1 MLTEE
6 QFSYL
11 AKKYMDTV
19 FRLALHYTKSRSESD
34 DITQEVLLKLYR
46 TDKPF
51 ESEDHVRHWLI
62 RVTVNECKRT
72 FLSPWKRTEQIEDY
86 AEQLAFKTPEHSEL
100 FHAVMGCRRNTVC
113 RSSCIITRATPARR
127 SPNSLAFP
135 TRPSAPDCGAGGN
148 SSKPIFRRRTTMF
161 DENLY
166 QETISALH
174 ASEDTLSEVMNMT
187 HKTKRRGRLR
197 TTAVLAAVIAILC
210 CMAVAA
216 AALGLDQRLAEY
228 FGATAEQEELLAT
241 AAVPMNIVKRDSGAV
256 LRIEQVI
263 ADRYCAAVLID
274 FTAPEGTIL
283 DQDYYAF
290 DRSVS
295 ATSRDGVKM
304 DTYGIGWEVLPS
316 STEDE
321 TGRHA
326 AILMTIHSLKGEF
339 NFIGAKVKLT
349 LDGLYRD
356 NWGEEL
362 VVPGRWSCTF
372 TLPET
377 DPGRLCTVN
386 EPIEIEGKNAVL
398 TTLYVSP
405 LSLTCEIK
413 QGTDDLKE
421 TVEPIYS
428 DDGKES
434 IAPEVTLQNGETVG
448 AADWLFLITNYVDER
463 GRYCFRM
470 DEILDPETVSSVSA
484 FGETFSVE

>member
-1 MLTEE
+1 
-6 QFSYL
+6 
-11 AKKYMDTV
+11 
-19 FRLALHYTKSRSESD
+19 
-34 DITQEVLLKLYR
+34 
-46 TDKPF
+46 
-51 ESEDHVRHWLI
+51 
-62 RVTVNECKRT
+62 
-72 FLSPWKRTEQIEDY
+72 
-86 AEQLAFKTPEHSEL
+86 
-100 FHAVMGCRRNTVC
+100 
-113 RSSCIITRATPARR
+113 
-127 SPNSLAFP
+127 
-135 TRPSAPDCGAGGN
+135 
-148 SSKPIFRRRTTMF
+148 MF
-161 DENLY
+161 DEKLY
-166 QETISALH
+166 QETVSALH

-210 CMAVAA
+210 CMAAAA
-216 AALGLDQRLAEY
+216 AALGLDQRLTEY
-228 FGATAEQEELLAT
+228 FGATAEQEELLST

-274 FTAPEGTIL
+274 FTAPDGTVL

-290 DRSVS
+290 DRIVS
-295 ATSRDGVKM
+295 ATSRDGVEM
-304 DTYGIGWEVLPS
+304 ETYGIGWEVLPS

-326 AILMTIHSLKGEF
+326 TILMTIHSLKGEF

-349 LDGLYRD
+349 LNGLYRD
-356 NWGEEL
+356 NWLEEL

-372 TLPET
+372 TMPET

-398 TTLYVSP
+398 TTLYISP

-413 QGTDDLKE
+413 KGTDDLKE

-448 AADWLFLITNYVDER
+448 AADWLFLITNYADKR
-463 GRYCFRM
+463 GRYCFQM
-470 DEILDPETVSSVSA
+470 DEILDPETVSNVTV
-484 FGETFSVE
+484 FGETFSIE

>member
-1 MLTEE
+1 
-6 QFSYL
+6 
-11 AKKYMDTV
+11 
-19 FRLALHYTKSRSESD
+19 
-34 DITQEVLLKLYR
+34 
-46 TDKPF
+46 
-51 ESEDHVRHWLI
+51 
-62 RVTVNECKRT
+62 
-72 FLSPWKRTEQIEDY
+72 
-86 AEQLAFKTPEHSEL
+86 
-100 FHAVMGCRRNTVC
+100 
-113 RSSCIITRATPARR
+113 
-127 SPNSLAFP
+127 
-135 TRPSAPDCGAGGN
+135 
-148 SSKPIFRRRTTMF
+148 MF

-197 TTAVLAAVIAILC
+197 TAAVLAAVIAILC
-210 CMAVAA
+210 CTAAAA

-228 FGATAEQEELLAT
+228 FGATAEQEELLST

-256 LRIEQVI
+256 MRIEQVI

-274 FTAPEGTIL
+274 FTAPEGTVL

-290 DRSVS
+290 DRNVS
-295 ATSRDGVKM
+295 ATSRDGVEM
-304 DTYGIGWEVLPS
+304 ETYGIGWEVLPS

-321 TGRHA
+321 MGRHA
-326 AILMTIHSLKGEF
+326 TILMTIHSLKGEF

-349 LDGLYRD
+349 LNGLYRD
-356 NWGEEL
+356 NCLEEL

-372 TLPET
+372 TMPET

-398 TTLYVSP
+398 TTLYISP

-413 QGTDDLKE
+413 KGTDDLKE

-434 IAPEVTLQNGETVG
+434 IAPEVTLQSGETIG
-448 AADWLFLITNYVDER
+448 AADRLFLITKYLDKR

-470 DEILDPETVSSVSA
+470 DEILDPETVSSVFA
-484 FGETFSVE
+484 FGETFSIE

>member
-1 MLTEE
+1 
-6 QFSYL
+6 
-11 AKKYMDTV
+11 
-19 FRLALHYTKSRSESD
+19 
-34 DITQEVLLKLYR
+34 
-46 TDKPF
+46 
-51 ESEDHVRHWLI
+51 
-62 RVTVNECKRT
+62 
-72 FLSPWKRTEQIEDY
+72 
-86 AEQLAFKTPEHSEL
+86 
-100 FHAVMGCRRNTVC
+100 
-113 RSSCIITRATPARR
+113 
-127 SPNSLAFP
+127 
-135 TRPSAPDCGAGGN
+135 
-148 SSKPIFRRRTTMF
+148 MF

-210 CMAVAA
+210 CMAAAA

-228 FGATAEQEELLAT
+228 FGATAEQEELLST

-256 LRIEQVI
+256 MRIEQVI

-274 FTAPEGTIL
+274 FTAPEGTVL

-295 ATSRDGVKM
+295 ATSRDGVEM
-304 DTYGIGWEVLPS
+304 DTYGIGWEGLPR

-326 AILMTIHSLKGEF
+326 TILMTIHSLKGEF

-356 NWGEEL
+356 NCLEEL

-434 IAPEVTLQNGETVG
+434 IAPEVTLRNGETVG
-448 AADWLFLITNYVDER
+448 AADWLFLITNYLDKR

-470 DEILDPETVSSVSA
+470 DEILDPETVSSVST

>member
-1 MLTEE
+1 
-6 QFSYL
+6 
-11 AKKYMDTV
+11 
-19 FRLALHYTKSRSESD
+19 
-34 DITQEVLLKLYR
+34 
-46 TDKPF
+46 
-51 ESEDHVRHWLI
+51 
-62 RVTVNECKRT
+62 
-72 FLSPWKRTEQIEDY
+72 
-86 AEQLAFKTPEHSEL
+86 
-100 FHAVMGCRRNTVC
+100 
-113 RSSCIITRATPARR
+113 
-127 SPNSLAFP
+127 
-135 TRPSAPDCGAGGN
+135 
-148 SSKPIFRRRTTMF
+148 MF

-187 HKTKRRGRLR
+187 HKTKRRGGLR
-197 TTAVLAAVIAILC
+197 TAAVLAAVIAILC
-210 CMAVAA
+210 CTAAAA

-228 FGATAEQEELLAT
+228 FGATAEQEELLST

-256 LRIEQVI
+256 MRIEQVI

-274 FTAPEGTIL
+274 FTAPEGTVL

-290 DRSVS
+290 DRGVS
-295 ATSRDGVKM
+295 ATSRDGVEM
-304 DTYGIGWEVLPS
+304 ETYGIGWEVLPS

-321 TGRHA
+321 MGRHA
-326 AILMTIHSLKGEF
+326 TILMTIHSLKGEF

-349 LDGLYRD
+349 LNGLYRD
-356 NWGEEL
+356 NCLEEL

-372 TLPET
+372 TMPET

-398 TTLYVSP
+398 TTLYISP

-413 QGTDDLKE
+413 KGTDDLKE

-434 IAPEVTLQNGETVG
+434 IAPEVTLQSGETIG
-448 AADWLFLITNYVDER
+448 AADWLFLITNYVDKR
-463 GRYCFRM
+463 GRYCFQM

>member
-1 MLTEE
+1 
-6 QFSYL
+6 
-11 AKKYMDTV
+11 
-19 FRLALHYTKSRSESD
+19 
-34 DITQEVLLKLYR
+34 
-46 TDKPF
+46 
-51 ESEDHVRHWLI
+51 
-62 RVTVNECKRT
+62 
-72 FLSPWKRTEQIEDY
+72 
-86 AEQLAFKTPEHSEL
+86 
-100 FHAVMGCRRNTVC
+100 
-113 RSSCIITRATPARR
+113 
-127 SPNSLAFP
+127 
-135 TRPSAPDCGAGGN
+135 
-148 SSKPIFRRRTTMF
+148 MF

-210 CMAVAA
+210 CMAAA
-216 AALGLDQRLAEY
+216 AATLGLDQRLAEY
-228 FGATAEQEELLAT
+228 FGATAEQEEFLST
-241 AAVPMNIVKRDSGAV
+241 AAVPMNIVKRDRGAV
-256 LRIEQVI
+256 MRIEQVI

-274 FTAPEGTIL
+274 FTAPEGTVL

-295 ATSRDGVKM
+295 GTSRDGVEM

-326 AILMTIHSLKGEF
+326 TILMTIHSLKGEF

-356 NWGEEL
+356 NWLEEL

-372 TLPET
+372 TMPET

-386 EPIEIEGKNAVL
+386 EPIEIDGKNAVL

-448 AADWLFLITNYVDER
+448 AADWLFLITNYADKR
-463 GRYCFRM
+463 GRYCFQM
-470 DEILDPETVSSVSA
+470 DEILDPETVSNVTV
-484 FGETFSVE
+484 FGETFFVE

>member
-1 MLTEE
+1 
-6 QFSYL
+6 
-11 AKKYMDTV
+11 
-19 FRLALHYTKSRSESD
+19 
-34 DITQEVLLKLYR
+34 
-46 TDKPF
+46 
-51 ESEDHVRHWLI
+51 
-62 RVTVNECKRT
+62 
-72 FLSPWKRTEQIEDY
+72 
-86 AEQLAFKTPEHSEL
+86 
-100 FHAVMGCRRNTVC
+100 
-113 RSSCIITRATPARR
+113 
-127 SPNSLAFP
+127 
-135 TRPSAPDCGAGGN
+135 
-148 SSKPIFRRRTTMF
+148 MF
-161 DENLY
+161 DEKLY
-166 QETISALH
+166 QETVSALH

-210 CMAVAA
+210 CMAAAA
-216 AALGLDQRLAEY
+216 AALGLDQRLTEY

-256 LRIEQVI
+256 MRIEQVI

-274 FTAPEGTIL
+274 FTAPDGTVL

-290 DRSVS
+290 DRIVS
-295 ATSRDGVKM
+295 ATSRDGVEM
-304 DTYGIGWEVLPS
+304 ETYGIGWEVLPS

-326 AILMTIHSLKGEF
+326 TILMTIHSMKGEF

-349 LDGLYRD
+349 LNGLYRD
-356 NWGEEL
+356 NWLEEL

-372 TLPET
+372 TMPET

-398 TTLYVSP
+398 TTLYISP

-413 QGTDDLKE
+413 KGTDDLKE

-448 AADWLFLITNYVDER
+448 AADWLFLITNYADKR
-463 GRYCFRM
+463 GRYCFQM
-470 DEILDPETVSSVSA
+470 DEILDPETVSNVTV
-484 FGETFSVE
+484 FGETFSIE

>member
-1 MLTEE
+1 
-6 QFSYL
+6 
-11 AKKYMDTV
+11 
-19 FRLALHYTKSRSESD
+19 
-34 DITQEVLLKLYR
+34 
-46 TDKPF
+46 
-51 ESEDHVRHWLI
+51 
-62 RVTVNECKRT
+62 
-72 FLSPWKRTEQIEDY
+72 
-86 AEQLAFKTPEHSEL
+86 
-100 FHAVMGCRRNTVC
+100 
-113 RSSCIITRATPARR
+113 
-127 SPNSLAFP
+127 
-135 TRPSAPDCGAGGN
+135 
-148 SSKPIFRRRTTMF
+148 MF
-161 DENLY
+161 DEKLY
-166 QETISALH
+166 QETVSALH

-210 CMAVAA
+210 CMAAAA
-216 AALGLDQRLAEY
+216 AALGLDQRLTEY
-228 FGATAEQEELLAT
+228 FGATAEQEELLST

-256 LRIEQVI
+256 MRIEQVI

-274 FTAPEGTIL
+274 FTAPDGTVL

-295 ATSRDGVKM
+295 ATSRDGVEM

-326 AILMTIHSLKGEF
+326 TILMTIHSLKGEF

-349 LDGLYRD
+349 LNGLYRD
-356 NWGEEL
+356 NCLEEL

-372 TLPET
+372 TMPET

-398 TTLYVSP
+398 TTLYISP

-413 QGTDDLKE
+413 KGTDDLKE

-434 IAPEVTLQNGETVG
+434 IAPEVTLQSGETIG
-448 AADWLFLITNYVDER
+448 AADWLFLITNYADKR
-463 GRYCFRM
+463 GRYCFQM
-470 DEILDPETVSSVSA
+470 DEILDPETVSSVA
-484 FGETFSVE
+484 VFGEMFSVES

>member
-1 MLTEE
+1 
-6 QFSYL
+6 
-11 AKKYMDTV
+11 
-19 FRLALHYTKSRSESD
+19 
-34 DITQEVLLKLYR
+34 
-46 TDKPF
+46 
-51 ESEDHVRHWLI
+51 
-62 RVTVNECKRT
+62 
-72 FLSPWKRTEQIEDY
+72 
-86 AEQLAFKTPEHSEL
+86 
-100 FHAVMGCRRNTVC
+100 
-113 RSSCIITRATPARR
+113 
-127 SPNSLAFP
+127 
-135 TRPSAPDCGAGGN
+135 
-148 SSKPIFRRRTTMF
+148 MF

-187 HKTKRRGRLR
+187 HKTKRRGGLR
-197 TTAVLAAVIAILC
+197 TAAVLAAVIAILC
-210 CMAVAA
+210 CTAAAA

-228 FGATAEQEELLAT
+228 FGATAEQEELLST

-256 LRIEQVI
+256 MRIEQVI

-274 FTAPEGTIL
+274 FTAPEGTVL

-295 ATSRDGVKM
+295 ATSRDGVEM
-304 DTYGIGWEVLPS
+304 ETYGIGWEVLPS

-321 TGRHA
+321 MGRHA
-326 AILMTIHSLKGEF
+326 TILMTIHSLKGEF

-349 LDGLYRD
+349 LNGLYRD
-356 NWGEEL
+356 NCLEEL

-372 TLPET
+372 TMPET

-398 TTLYVSP
+398 TTLYISP

-413 QGTDDLKE
+413 KGTDDLKE

-448 AADWLFLITNYVDER
+448 AADWLFLITNYADKR
-463 GRYCFRM
+463 GRYCFQM
-470 DEILDPETVSSVSA
+470 DEILDPETVSNVTV
-484 FGETFSVE
+484 FGETFSIE

>member
-1 MLTEE
+1 
-6 QFSYL
+6 
-11 AKKYMDTV
+11 
-19 FRLALHYTKSRSESD
+19 
-34 DITQEVLLKLYR
+34 
-46 TDKPF
+46 
-51 ESEDHVRHWLI
+51 
-62 RVTVNECKRT
+62 
-72 FLSPWKRTEQIEDY
+72 
-86 AEQLAFKTPEHSEL
+86 
-100 FHAVMGCRRNTVC
+100 
-113 RSSCIITRATPARR
+113 
-127 SPNSLAFP
+127 
-135 TRPSAPDCGAGGN
+135 
-148 SSKPIFRRRTTMF
+148 MF

-187 HKTKRRGRLR
+187 HKTHKTKRRGRLR
-197 TTAVLAAVIAILC
+197 TAAVLAAVIAILC
-210 CMAVAA
+210 CTAAAA

-228 FGATAEQEELLAT
+228 FGATAEQEELLST
-241 AAVPMNIVKRDSGAV
+241 AAVPMNIVKRDRGAV

-274 FTAPEGTIL
+274 FTAPDGTVL

-304 DTYGIGWEVLPS
+304 QTYGIGWEVLPS
-316 STEDE
+316 NSENE
-321 TGRHA
+321 TGRHV

-356 NWGEEL
+356 NCLEEL

-448 AADWLFLITNYVDER
+448 AADWLFLITNYADKR

-484 FGETFSVE
+484 FGETSSIE

>member
-1 MLTEE
+1 
-6 QFSYL
+6 
-11 AKKYMDTV
+11 
-19 FRLALHYTKSRSESD
+19 
-34 DITQEVLLKLYR
+34 
-46 TDKPF
+46 
-51 ESEDHVRHWLI
+51 
-62 RVTVNECKRT
+62 
-72 FLSPWKRTEQIEDY
+72 
-86 AEQLAFKTPEHSEL
+86 
-100 FHAVMGCRRNTVC
+100 
-113 RSSCIITRATPARR
+113 
-127 SPNSLAFP
+127 
-135 TRPSAPDCGAGGN
+135 
-148 SSKPIFRRRTTMF
+148 MF

-210 CMAVAA
+210 CMAAAA
-216 AALGLDQRLAEY
+216 AALGLDQRLTEY
-228 FGATAEQEELLAT
+228 FGATAEQEELLST

-256 LRIEQVI
+256 MRIEQVI

-274 FTAPEGTIL
+274 FTAPDGTVL

-290 DRSVS
+290 DRIVS
-295 ATSRDGVKM
+295 ATSRDGVEM

-326 AILMTIHSLKGEF
+326 TILMTIHSLKGEF

-349 LDGLYRD
+349 LNGLYRD
-356 NWGEEL
+356 NWLEEL

-372 TLPET
+372 TMPET

-398 TTLYVSP
+398 TTLYISP

-413 QGTDDLKE
+413 KGTDDLKE

-448 AADWLFLITNYVDER
+448 AADWLFLITNYVDKR
-463 GRYCFRM
+463 GRYCFQM
-470 DEILDPETVSSVSA
+470 DEILDPETVSNVTV
-484 FGETFSVE
+484 FGETFSIE

>member
-1 MLTEE
+1 
-6 QFSYL
+6 
-11 AKKYMDTV
+11 
-19 FRLALHYTKSRSESD
+19 
-34 DITQEVLLKLYR
+34 
-46 TDKPF
+46 
-51 ESEDHVRHWLI
+51 
-62 RVTVNECKRT
+62 
-72 FLSPWKRTEQIEDY
+72 
-86 AEQLAFKTPEHSEL
+86 
-100 FHAVMGCRRNTVC
+100 
-113 RSSCIITRATPARR
+113 
-127 SPNSLAFP
+127 
-135 TRPSAPDCGAGGN
+135 
-148 SSKPIFRRRTTMF
+148 MF

-187 HKTKRRGRLR
+187 HKTKRRGGLR
-197 TTAVLAAVIAILC
+197 TAAVLAAVIAILC
-210 CMAVAA
+210 CTAAAA

-228 FGATAEQEELLAT
+228 FGATAEQEELLST

-295 ATSRDGVKM
+295 ATSRDGVEM
-304 DTYGIGWEVLPS
+304 ETYGIGWEVLPS

-321 TGRHA
+321 MGRHA
-326 AILMTIHSLKGEF
+326 TILMTIHSLKGEF

-349 LDGLYRD
+349 LNGLYRD
-356 NWGEEL
+356 NCLEEL

-372 TLPET
+372 TMPET

-398 TTLYVSP
+398 TTLYISP

-421 TVEPIYS
+421 TVGPIYS

-448 AADWLFLITNYVDER
+448 AADWLFLITNYADER
-463 GRYCFRM
+463 GRYCFQM
-470 DEILDPETVSSVSA
+470 DEILDPETVSSVSV
-484 FGETFSVE
+484 FGETFSIE

>member
-1 MLTEE
+1 
-6 QFSYL
+6 
-11 AKKYMDTV
+11 
-19 FRLALHYTKSRSESD
+19 
-34 DITQEVLLKLYR
+34 
-46 TDKPF
+46 
-51 ESEDHVRHWLI
+51 
-62 RVTVNECKRT
+62 
-72 FLSPWKRTEQIEDY
+72 
-86 AEQLAFKTPEHSEL
+86 
-100 FHAVMGCRRNTVC
+100 
-113 RSSCIITRATPARR
+113 
-127 SPNSLAFP
+127 
-135 TRPSAPDCGAGGN
+135 
-148 SSKPIFRRRTTMF
+148 MF

-210 CMAVAA
+210 CMAAAA

-228 FGATAEQEELLAT
+228 FGATAEQEELLST

-256 LRIEQVI
+256 MRIEQVI

-274 FTAPEGTIL
+274 FTAPDGTVL

-290 DRSVS
+290 DRNVS
-295 ATSRDGVKM
+295 ATSRDGVEM
-304 DTYGIGWEVLPS
+304 ETYGIGWEILPS

-326 AILMTIHSLKGEF
+326 TILMTIHSLKGEF

-356 NWGEEL
+356 NWLEEL

-372 TLPET
+372 TMPET

-386 EPIEIEGKNAVL
+386 EPIEIDGKNAVL

-448 AADWLFLITNYVDER
+448 AADWLFLITNYVDKR
-463 GRYCFRM
+463 GRYCFQM
-470 DEILDPETVSSVSA
+470 DEILDPETVSNVTV
-484 FGETFSVE
+484 FGETFFVE

>member
-1 MLTEE
+1 
-6 QFSYL
+6 
-11 AKKYMDTV
+11 
-19 FRLALHYTKSRSESD
+19 
-34 DITQEVLLKLYR
+34 
-46 TDKPF
+46 
-51 ESEDHVRHWLI
+51 
-62 RVTVNECKRT
+62 
-72 FLSPWKRTEQIEDY
+72 
-86 AEQLAFKTPEHSEL
+86 
-100 FHAVMGCRRNTVC
+100 
-113 RSSCIITRATPARR
+113 
-127 SPNSLAFP
+127 
-135 TRPSAPDCGAGGN
+135 
-148 SSKPIFRRRTTMF
+148 MF

-210 CMAVAA
+210 CMAAAA

-228 FGATAEQEELLAT
+228 FGATAEQEELLST

-256 LRIEQVI
+256 MRIEQVI

-274 FTAPEGTIL
+274 FTSPEGTVL

-326 AILMTIHSLKGEF
+326 TILMTIHSLKGEF

-356 NWGEEL
+356 NCLEEL

-421 TVEPIYS
+421 TVEPIHS

-448 AADWLFLITNYVDER
+448 AADWLFLITNYLDKR

-470 DEILDPETVSSVSA
+470 DEILDPETVSSVSV

>member
-1 MLTEE
+1 
-6 QFSYL
+6 
-11 AKKYMDTV
+11 
-19 FRLALHYTKSRSESD
+19 
-34 DITQEVLLKLYR
+34 
-46 TDKPF
+46 
-51 ESEDHVRHWLI
+51 
-62 RVTVNECKRT
+62 
-72 FLSPWKRTEQIEDY
+72 
-86 AEQLAFKTPEHSEL
+86 
-100 FHAVMGCRRNTVC
+100 
-113 RSSCIITRATPARR
+113 
-127 SPNSLAFP
+127 
-135 TRPSAPDCGAGGN
+135 
-148 SSKPIFRRRTTMF
+148 MF

-197 TTAVLAAVIAILC
+197 TAAVLAAVIAILC
-210 CMAVAA
+210 CTAAAA

-228 FGATAEQEELLAT
+228 FGATAEQEELLST

-256 LRIEQVI
+256 MRIEQVI

-274 FTAPEGTIL
+274 FTAPEGTVL

-290 DRSVS
+290 DRNVS
-295 ATSRDGVKM
+295 ATSRDGVEM
-304 DTYGIGWEVLPS
+304 ETYGIGWEVLPS

-321 TGRHA
+321 MGRHA
-326 AILMTIHSLKGEF
+326 TILMTIHSLKGEF

-349 LDGLYRD
+349 LNGLYRD
-356 NWGEEL
+356 NCLEEL

-372 TLPET
+372 TMPET

-428 DDGKES
+428 DEGKES
-434 IAPEVTLQNGETVG
+434 IAPEVTLQSGETIG
-448 AADWLFLITNYVDER
+448 AADRLFLITKYLDKR

>member
-1 MLTEE
+1 
-6 QFSYL
+6 
-11 AKKYMDTV
+11 
-19 FRLALHYTKSRSESD
+19 
-34 DITQEVLLKLYR
+34 
-46 TDKPF
+46 
-51 ESEDHVRHWLI
+51 
-62 RVTVNECKRT
+62 
-72 FLSPWKRTEQIEDY
+72 
-86 AEQLAFKTPEHSEL
+86 
-100 FHAVMGCRRNTVC
+100 
-113 RSSCIITRATPARR
+113 
-127 SPNSLAFP
+127 
-135 TRPSAPDCGAGGN
+135 
-148 SSKPIFRRRTTMF
+148 MF

-210 CMAVAA
+210 CMAAAA
-216 AALGLDQRLAEY
+216 AALGLDQRLVEY
-228 FGATAEQEELLAT
+228 FGATAEQEELLST

-256 LRIEQVI
+256 MRIEQVI

-274 FTAPEGTIL
+274 FTAPDGTVL

-290 DRSVS
+290 DRIVS
-295 ATSRDGVKM
+295 ATSRDGVEM
-304 DTYGIGWEVLPS
+304 ETYGIGWEILQS

-326 AILMTIHSLKGEF
+326 TILMTIHSLKGEF

-356 NWGEEL
+356 NCLEEL

-372 TLPET
+372 TMPET

-398 TTLYVSP
+398 TTFYVSP

-448 AADWLFLITNYVDER
+448 AADWLFLITNYADKR
-463 GRYCFRM
+463 GRYCFQM
-470 DEILDPETVSSVSA
+470 DEILDPETVSNVTV
-484 FGETFSVE
+484 FGETFSIE

>member
-1 MLTEE
+1 
-6 QFSYL
+6 
-11 AKKYMDTV
+11 
-19 FRLALHYTKSRSESD
+19 
-34 DITQEVLLKLYR
+34 
-46 TDKPF
+46 
-51 ESEDHVRHWLI
+51 
-62 RVTVNECKRT
+62 
-72 FLSPWKRTEQIEDY
+72 
-86 AEQLAFKTPEHSEL
+86 
-100 FHAVMGCRRNTVC
+100 
-113 RSSCIITRATPARR
+113 
-127 SPNSLAFP
+127 
-135 TRPSAPDCGAGGN
+135 
-148 SSKPIFRRRTTMF
+148 MF

-210 CMAVAA
+210 CMAAAA

-228 FGATAEQEELLAT
+228 FGATAEQEELLST

-256 LRIEQVI
+256 MRIEQVI

-274 FTAPEGTIL
+274 FTAPEGTVL

-295 ATSRDGVKM
+295 ATSRDGVEM

-326 AILMTIHSLKGEF
+326 AILMTIYSLKGEF

-356 NWGEEL
+356 NCLEEL

-448 AADWLFLITNYVDER
+448 AADWLFLITNFVDKR

-484 FGETFSVE
+484 FGETFSIE

>member
-1 MLTEE
+1 
-6 QFSYL
+6 
-11 AKKYMDTV
+11 
-19 FRLALHYTKSRSESD
+19 
-34 DITQEVLLKLYR
+34 
-46 TDKPF
+46 
-51 ESEDHVRHWLI
+51 
-62 RVTVNECKRT
+62 
-72 FLSPWKRTEQIEDY
+72 
-86 AEQLAFKTPEHSEL
+86 
-100 FHAVMGCRRNTVC
+100 
-113 RSSCIITRATPARR
+113 
-127 SPNSLAFP
+127 
-135 TRPSAPDCGAGGN
+135 
-148 SSKPIFRRRTTMF
+148 MF

-187 HKTKRRGRLR
+187 HKTKRRGGLR
-197 TTAVLAAVIAILC
+197 TAAVLAAVIAILC
-210 CMAVAA
+210 CTAAAA

-228 FGATAEQEELLAT
+228 FGATAEQEELLST

-295 ATSRDGVKM
+295 ATSRDGVEM
-304 DTYGIGWEVLPS
+304 ETYGIGWEVLPS

-321 TGRHA
+321 MGRHA
-326 AILMTIHSLKGEF
+326 TILMTIHSLKGEF

-349 LDGLYRD
+349 LNGLYRD
-356 NWGEEL
+356 NCLEEL

-372 TLPET
+372 TMPET

-398 TTLYVSP
+398 TTLYISP

-448 AADWLFLITNYVDER
+448 AADWLFLITNYADER
-463 GRYCFRM
+463 GRYCFQM
-470 DEILDPETVSSVSA
+470 DEILDPETVSSVSV
-484 FGETFSVE
+484 FGETFSIE

>member
-1 MLTEE
+1 M
-6 QFSYL
+6 
-11 AKKYMDTV
+11 
-19 FRLALHYTKSRSESD
+19 
-34 DITQEVLLKLYR
+34 
-46 TDKPF
+46 
-51 ESEDHVRHWLI
+51 
-62 RVTVNECKRT
+62 
-72 FLSPWKRTEQIEDY
+72 
-86 AEQLAFKTPEHSEL
+86 
-100 FHAVMGCRRNTVC
+100 
-113 RSSCIITRATPARR
+113 
-127 SPNSLAFP
+127 
-135 TRPSAPDCGAGGN
+135 
-148 SSKPIFRRRTTMF
+148 
-161 DENLY
+161 
-166 QETISALH
+166 
-174 ASEDTLSEVMNMT
+174 
-187 HKTKRRGRLR
+187 
-197 TTAVLAAVIAILC
+197 
-210 CMAVAA
+210 
-216 AALGLDQRLAEY
+216 
-228 FGATAEQEELLAT
+228 
-241 AAVPMNIVKRDSGAV
+241 
-256 LRIEQVI
+256 
-263 ADRYCAAVLID
+263 
-274 FTAPEGTIL
+274 L

-290 DRSVS
+290 DRNVS

-316 STEDE
+316 NTENE
-321 TGRHA
+321 TGRHV
-326 AILMTIHSLKGEF
+326 AILMTIQSLNGEF
-339 NFIGAKVKLT
+339 NFIGATVKLT

-362 VVPGRWSCTF
+362 VVPGCWSCTF

-421 TVEPIYS
+421 TVEPIHS

-448 AADWLFLITNYVDER
+448 AADWLFLITNYADKR

>member
-1 MLTEE
+1 
-6 QFSYL
+6 
-11 AKKYMDTV
+11 
-19 FRLALHYTKSRSESD
+19 
-34 DITQEVLLKLYR
+34 
-46 TDKPF
+46 
-51 ESEDHVRHWLI
+51 
-62 RVTVNECKRT
+62 
-72 FLSPWKRTEQIEDY
+72 
-86 AEQLAFKTPEHSEL
+86 
-100 FHAVMGCRRNTVC
+100 
-113 RSSCIITRATPARR
+113 
-127 SPNSLAFP
+127 
-135 TRPSAPDCGAGGN
+135 
-148 SSKPIFRRRTTMF
+148 MF

-210 CMAVAA
+210 CMAAAA

-228 FGATAEQEELLAT
+228 FGATAEQEELLST

-256 LRIEQVI
+256 MRIEQVI

-274 FTAPEGTIL
+274 FTAPDGTVL
-283 DQDYYAF
+283 NQDYYAF

-295 ATSRDGVKM
+295 ATSRDGVEM
-304 DTYGIGWEVLPS
+304 ETYGIGWEVLPS

-321 TGRHA
+321 TGRHV

-356 NWGEEL
+356 NCLEEL

>member
-1 MLTEE
+1 
-6 QFSYL
+6 
-11 AKKYMDTV
+11 
-19 FRLALHYTKSRSESD
+19 
-34 DITQEVLLKLYR
+34 
-46 TDKPF
+46 
-51 ESEDHVRHWLI
+51 
-62 RVTVNECKRT
+62 
-72 FLSPWKRTEQIEDY
+72 
-86 AEQLAFKTPEHSEL
+86 
-100 FHAVMGCRRNTVC
+100 
-113 RSSCIITRATPARR
+113 
-127 SPNSLAFP
+127 
-135 TRPSAPDCGAGGN
+135 
-148 SSKPIFRRRTTMF
+148 MF

-210 CMAVAA
+210 CMAAAA

-228 FGATAEQEELLAT
+228 YGATAEQEELLST

-256 LRIEQVI
+256 MRIEQVI

-274 FTAPEGTIL
+274 FTAPEGTVL

-295 ATSRDGVKM
+295 ATSKDGVEM

-356 NWGEEL
+356 NCLEEL

-448 AADWLFLITNYVDER
+448 AADWLFLITNFVDKR

-484 FGETFSVE
+484 FGETFSIE

>member
-1 MLTEE
+1 
-6 QFSYL
+6 
-11 AKKYMDTV
+11 
-19 FRLALHYTKSRSESD
+19 
-34 DITQEVLLKLYR
+34 
-46 TDKPF
+46 
-51 ESEDHVRHWLI
+51 
-62 RVTVNECKRT
+62 
-72 FLSPWKRTEQIEDY
+72 
-86 AEQLAFKTPEHSEL
+86 
-100 FHAVMGCRRNTVC
+100 
-113 RSSCIITRATPARR
+113 
-127 SPNSLAFP
+127 
-135 TRPSAPDCGAGGN
+135 
-148 SSKPIFRRRTTMF
+148 MF

-210 CMAVAA
+210 CMAAAA
-216 AALGLDQRLAEY
+216 AALGLDQRLTEY
-228 FGATAEQEELLAT
+228 FGATAEQEELLST

-256 LRIEQVI
+256 MRIEQVI

-274 FTAPEGTIL
+274 FTAPEGTVL

-290 DRSVS
+290 DRRVS
-295 ATSRDGVKM
+295 ATSRDGVEM
-304 DTYGIGWEVLPS
+304 DAYGIGWEVLPS

-326 AILMTIHSLKGEF
+326 TILMTIHSLKGEF

-349 LDGLYRD
+349 LNGLYRD
-356 NWGEEL
+356 NWLEEL

-372 TLPET
+372 TMPET

-398 TTLYVSP
+398 TTLYISP

-413 QGTDDLKE
+413 KGTDDLKE

-448 AADWLFLITNYVDER
+448 AADWLFLITNYADKR
-463 GRYCFRM
+463 GRYCFQM
-470 DEILDPETVSSVSA
+470 DEILDPETVSNVTV
-484 FGETFSVE
+484 FGETFSIE